1 MPSHRKRLPLQLKVT
16 VVLVAIVM
24 VPLGVA
30 AYLVD
35 QLGKTA
41 ANVAS
46 SDASARVVAMEQ
58 AIDRYHQLVD
68 MTKRLHAEVAGRL
81 AQAPAIAALDPRAD
95 LQANVDA
102 TRCELLFFVATD
114 KFNVGGLHFAN
125 TVIS

>member
-58 AIDRYHQLVD
+58 AIDTVLADPKSRTRDLGGTMACD
-68 MTKRLHAEVAGRL
+68 AFAKAVAG
-81 AQAPAIAALDPRAD
+81 
-95 LQANVDA
+95 V
-102 TRCELLFFVATD
+102 V
-114 KFNVGGLHFAN
+114 KG
-125 TVIS
+125 